1 MFSLSEG
8 SKGVKLMSG
17 FKENKLSLRELLEP
31 GPDFKLLGISLIK
44 STLDGTTKDIGGFD

>member
-44 STLDGTTKDIGGFD
+44 STLDGTAKDIGGFD